1 MNFLPKQYENTNKI
15 QINHNYLKKQFKDN
29 KKIFNDIKK
38 VVEDGDFTLGKTVDE
53 FEEKFSEVQGVKY
66 SIGVGSGT
74 DAIFLSLIA
83 AGIEKDDEVITTP
96 FTFYATVGAIVTAG
110 AKPVFVDAGEDYNID
125 VTKIEEAITKR
136 TKVIL
141 PVHWSG
147 KICNMKEIKRIAKK
161 YNLMIIEDACH
172 AIKASYNGS
181 PAGGF
186 GIAGA
191 FSMHPLK
198 NLNIWGDGGVICTN
212 NKKFMQKLK
221 LMRNHGL
228 MNRDTCKIFGYNSR
242 LDTIQAVV
250 AKHMLKK
257 IDFITNSRIH
267 NSQYLDNHFCEIPQI
282 VIPKR
287 NCENIKQVFHIY
299 SVKCKNRDKLQKFL
313 IKNDI
318 DAKIH
323 YPVPMH
329 LQPAAR
335 YLGYKKG
342 DFPISENLSKTT
354 ISFPVHEFISKTEL
368 KKIVSTVKNFYK

>member
-66 SIGVGSGT
+66 SIGVGSG
-74 DAIFLSLIA
+74 
-83 AGIEKDDEVITTP
+83 
-96 FTFYATVGAIVTAG
+96 
-110 AKPVFVDAGEDYNID
+110 
-125 VTKIEEAITKR
+125 
-136 TKVIL
+136 
-141 PVHWSG
+141 

-172 AIKASYNGS
+172 AIKATYNGS

-186 GIAGA
+186 GVAGA

-257 IDFITNSRIH
+257 IDFITNSRIQ